1 MSKFRKFYP
10 TVSDCS
16 AYARTTGNEWFK
28 GCHLFD
34 GTLTYTDKEGNEQYH
49 YDLGFDPEKLL
60 DAYLLY
66 YDERRVGK
74 PAPPIG
80 RPLIEDREDQ
90 IDYCGEWVREH
101 IDLFCRVNKDKY
113 LKLVDTIGYKYDPIS
128 NYDMIEERDD
138 TIGKETF
145 THTPTKHGVTD
156 TIVSNSAT
164 IDNVDHSIIQDE
176 PQNVFVQDWDDG
188 GCDTK
193 TNEVLVAPKVD
204 HYSTTYDSA
213 TARLESYQQ
222 GNLNKDKTDNKIVPK
237 ASEQISI
244 SESYEDQRD
253 KENDSYTLTRK
264 GNIGVTTSQQM
275 LESEREVA
283 RFDLLK
289 EFFEELNRYILLATW
304 S

>member
-1 MSKFRKFYP
+1 MRRKVYP
-10 TVSDCS
+10 LIDDCYS
-16 AYARTTGNEWFK
+16 VAQSITTDWFK
-28 GCHLFD
+28 TCHLFD
-34 GTLTYTDKEGNEQYH
+34 GTLTYVDKDGETQYH
-49 YDLGFDPEKLL
+49 YNLGFTPSDIN
-60 DAYLLY
+60 DAFHLY
-66 YDERRVGK
+66 YGERKVGK
-74 PAPPIG
+74 ALPPFG
-80 RPLIEDREDQ
+80 LLIEDKEDQ
-90 IDYCGEWVREH
+90 IKWCAEWVREH
-101 IDLFCRVNKDKY
+101 IDLFIKVNKDKY
-113 LKLVDTIGYKYDPIS
+113 LKLVDTIGFKYDPIS

-156 TIVSNSAT
+156 IITSNSAT

-188 GCDTK
+188 GKDTT
-193 TNEVLVAPKVD
+193 TNEVIVAPETS

-213 TARLESYQQ
+213 TARLEFQDKS
-222 GNLNKDKTDNKIVPK
+222 NLSKDKTENEIKPK
-237 ASEQISI
+237 ATEEISI
-244 SESYEDQRD
+244 GETYEDQRD

-275 LESEREVA
+275 LESERDVA

-289 EFFEELNRYILLATW
+289 EFFEELNRYITLSTW